1 MKKKIII
8 GLFAILLLAT
18 GCGKI
23 PKLANGQEAI
33 VAFDKEGK
41 ISVDDYY
48 NKLKDNFG
56 LNILI
61 TMIDTYIMEHEFPD
75 YVEQAKS
82 SAENELN
89 AMLEQYGGES
99 ELLNL
104 LRNRSPFQT
113 IDAFYD
119 NIYVSYLEDHG
130 IREYAKAQVTDKEIE
145 EYYEKEVIG
154 DMEISHILITPADS
168 EHEEEA
174 KTKANEVIEKLN
186 TAKKNKEDITE
197 VFTSLAKEYSEDE
210 STKDDGGNLGRLNY
224 NKLGSNYDELVD
236 AAKKLKDGEFSTSII
251 TTELGYH
258 VILKVKTYEKDTLE
272 NLKESII
279 ETLGTRKYQNDQ
291 SISINALQSYRKKYN
306 MEIEDSEMKNQYS
319 NYIQNVLISLQQS
332 GN

>member
-23 PKLANGQEAI
+23 PKLENGQEAI

-75 YVEQAKS
+75 YVEQAKA

-89 AMLEQYGGES
+89 AMLEQYGGET

-130 IREYAKAQVTDKEIE
+130 IREYAKNQVTDKEIE

-154 DMEISHILITPADS
+154 DIEMKHILIIPADS

-174 KTKANEVIEKLN
+174 KAKANEVIEKLN
-186 TAKKNKEDITE
+186 TAKKNKEDIAET
-197 VFTSLAKEYSEDE
+197 FASLAKEYSEDE
-210 STKDDGGNLGRLNY
+210 ATKDDGGSLGRLNY
-224 NKLGSNYDELVD
+224 NKLGSSYDELVD
-236 AAKKLKDGEFSTSII
+236 AAKKLKDGEYSTSII

-272 NLKESII
+272 NLKDSII
-279 ETLGTRKYQNDQ
+279 ETLGTKKYQTDQ

-306 MEIEDSEMKNQYS
+306 MEIEDSEMSRQYS
-319 NYIQNVLISLQQS
+319 NYIQNVLLSLQQS